1 MIDFK
6 NWFHKNDKTKCPKC
20 GSHNTV
26 TTLIY
31 TYDSDHRHNAYDM
44 LCQNCGHTYTM
55 KDR

>member
-44 LCQNCGHTYTM
+44 LCQNCGYTYTM